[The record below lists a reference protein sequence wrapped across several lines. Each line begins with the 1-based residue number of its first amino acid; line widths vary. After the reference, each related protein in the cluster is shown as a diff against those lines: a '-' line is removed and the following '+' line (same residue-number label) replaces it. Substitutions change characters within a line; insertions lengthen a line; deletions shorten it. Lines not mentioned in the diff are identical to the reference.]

1 MHRWILAA
9 LLALLCARLAHADTV
24 YMKNGLYIDG
34 KIHVENNEYIIL
46 LVYND
51 SGRVKIL
58 RSMIERIEYDFTS
71 KAATIQDDDVKGQ
84 HDLGV
89 WAMTKGMYAEAVA
102 QFEKVKGKEG
112 APDSTLKD
120 LAGAYE
126 HRQQLDKA
134 YENYKEYLLGH
145 ADDADVKAKVDD
157 LGKKLGITNGPENT
171 PKPAVRD
178 GHEVEFRWS
187 AEKWANA
194 NDCDV
199 NITQDKDTGNK
210 MLVIQAKAGKQDKIA
225 FGGTGKPLD
234 LSGTKEILFKIYHT
248 APENARLA
256 IALINEKNEFFES
269 KQVGIPPKAWSTQSI
284 KIDGKD
290 FKCAKDGW
298 AAYGH
303 EVDGRDHIKKI
314 IFMIYSQRDFV
325 MYVDSIFFR

>member
-1 MHRWILAA
+1 MKRFVLVA
-9 LLALLCARLAHADTV
+9 LLAMLCVSVARADTV

-34 KIHVENNEYIIL
+34 KVHVENNEYIIL

-58 RSMIERIEYDFTS
+58 RSMIDRIEYDFAS
-71 KAATIQDDDVKGQ
+71 KAESIKDDDVKGQ
-84 HDLGV
+84 YDLGV
-89 WAMTKGMYAEAVA
+89 WAMSKGMYAEAVT
-102 QFEKVKGKEG
+102 QFEKVKGKADAPEG
-112 APDSTLKD
+112 TLKE
-120 LAGAYE
+120 LANAYE

-145 ADDADVKAKVDD
+145 ADDSAVKTKVDD
-157 LGKKLGITNGPENT
+157 LAKKLGIGNNPDTT
-171 PKPAVRD
+171 TKPAVRD

-194 NDCDV
+194 NDCTV
-199 NITQDKDTGNK
+199 SLTQDKDTGNK

-225 FGGTGKPLD
+225 FGGVGTPLD
-234 LSGTKEILFKIYHT
+234 LSGSKEMLFKIYHT

-256 IALINEKNEFFES
+256 VALINEKNEFYES
-269 KQVGIPPKAWSTQSI
+269 KQVSIPPKAWATQSI

-303 EVDGRDHIKKI
+303 EVEGRDHIKKI
-314 IFMIYSQRDFV
+314 ILMIYTQRDFD